1 MAPNGIGAALGITQL
16 ALIRA
21 YPTKRTGAFAS
32 GGGAAARPPSASAS
46 AQDLLRAHDEERAA
60 TERGH
65 DTRA

>member
-21 YPTKRTGAFAS
+21 YPAKRTGAFAS
-32 GGGAAARPPSASAS
+32 GCGAPPSASAG

-65 DTRA
+65 ETRA

>member
-21 YPTKRTGAFAS
+21 YPAKRTVFAS
-32 GGGAAARPPSASAS
+32 GGGAPPSASAS

-65 DTRA
+65 ETRA